1 MYARDGQV
9 RDLLEHVLQ
18 VAFWL
23 LQLALLQKFCLRMVV
38 REITLLQT
46 SSWLE
51 V

>member
-1 MYARDGQV
+1 MSIRPNTNLHKSAR
-9 RDLLEHVLQ
+9 R
-18 VAFWL
+18 
-23 LQLALLQKFCLRMVV
+23 QLKGHSKALLQKFCLRIVV